1 MDNCAIIA
9 GRIKE
14 VLKHKKTSAK
24 NMLENLDLNPQYLV
38 QMKKAM
44 SPQIG
49 TLQRMADYLGVPLDY
64 LLYGTVD
71 RHAPILPRLIVFHP
85 PATARFFCGY
95 THFLPQP
102 DNAQNIHTRAVY

>member
-24 NMLENLDLNPQYLV
+24 KMLEDLGLNPQYLV

-71 RHAPILPRLIVFHP
+71 RPTPISAREEELIRIVSQM
-85 PATARFFCGY
+85 TDEQRES
-95 THFLPQP
+95 LLVLL
-102 DNAQNIHTRAVY
+102 RAMQDGKH